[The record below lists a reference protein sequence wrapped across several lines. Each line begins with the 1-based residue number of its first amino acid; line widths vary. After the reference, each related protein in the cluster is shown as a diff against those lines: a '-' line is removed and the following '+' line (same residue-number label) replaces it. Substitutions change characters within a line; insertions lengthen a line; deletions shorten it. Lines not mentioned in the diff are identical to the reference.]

1 MAERIRVSSIL
12 TNEQLEK
19 LNTKRLLA
27 YRDSLLKCWDHYAYD
42 DQDKKKSGRDRLT
55 KEDQEW
61 KDVYKNVVDILNTR
75 EHVEK
80 K

>member
-1 MAERIRVSSIL
+1 MASIIRSSIL

-19 LNTKRLLA
+19 LTTKRLLA
-27 YRDSLLKCWDHYAYD
+27 YRNSLLKCWDQYD
-42 DQDKKKSGRDRLT
+42 EGDEGSKTGSSRLT

-80 K
+80 KK